1 MARLQRRATAF
12 VLPFALSVSGLSY
25 AQGFVEDSKASL
37 TLRNYYFDRDYRG
50 ATPQNA
56 AREWAQGGILKITSG
71 FTPGL
76 VGFGLD
82 AIGMLGIKLD
92 SSPDRSGTGL
102 LPRDA
107 QTKRAPDE
115 YSELGL
121 TAKAK
126 VSKTELQFGT
136 ISTFLPIAFASPT
149 RLLPQTFRGA
159 YLRSSDIDKFSL
171 HAGYL
176 DRINYRDSTDY
187 QPMSVASPNRR
198 FLATAESDQ
207 FVFAGGEYQ
216 VTPALALKYYYASL
230 EDIYKKNYAGF
241 EYFLNIGRGKLK
253 TDFRYYQTGESGSAK
268 AGPVDNKN
276 TGVMFT
282 YARGAHTLGAGYMQ
296 LDGDTAMPYL
306 AGTEPLVVSE
316 GFLSSEFL
324 NPKERSWQA
333 LYSYDFVGLGV
344 PGLKATTRYIKGSN
358 IELSTLGGSGLTESE
373 RYLELSYAFQ
383 EGSFKG
389 FSVRLRNSLY
399 RNDFS
404 SAASSRDDNETRVN
418 IDYTVSLW

>member
-1 MARLQRRATAF
+1 MACLQFRAKIL
-12 VLPFALSVSGLSY
+12 VVPFFLSVSGLGY
-25 AQGFVEDSKASL
+25 AQGFVEDSKAAL
-37 TLRNYYFDRDYRG
+37 TLRNYYFDRDFSG
-50 ATPQNA
+50 TTPQNA

-71 FTPGL
+71 FTPGA

-82 AIGMLGIKLD
+82 AVGMLGMTLD

-107 QTKRAPDE
+107 LTKRAADE

-121 TAKAK
+121 TAKTK
-126 VSKTELQFGT
+126 VSKTELQLGT

-149 RLLPQTFRGA
+149 RLLPQTFRGG

-171 HAGYL
+171 HVGYL

-187 QPMSVASPNRR
+187 QPMTVASPNRR
-198 FLATAESDQ
+198 FLATAESDE
-207 FVFAGGEYQ
+207 FIFAGGEHQ
-216 VTPALALKYYYASL
+216 LTPALSLKYYYANL

-241 EYFLNIGRGKLK
+241 EYFLGLGSGKLK

-268 AGPVDNKN
+268 AGLVDNRN
-276 TGVMFT
+276 AGIMFT
-282 YARGAHTLGAGYMQ
+282 YAIGAQTFGAGYMQ
-296 LDGDTAMPYL
+296 LEGGTAMPYL

-333 LYSYDFVGLGV
+333 LYSYDLVGLGI
-344 PGLKATTRYIKGSN
+344 PGLKATTRYIRGSN
-358 IELSTLGGSGLTESE
+358 IELTTLGGSGLTESE

-383 EGSFKG
+383 GSLKG
-389 FSVRLRNSLY
+389 ISVRLRNSLY

-404 SAASSRDDNETRVN
+404 SAATFRDDNETRIN
-418 IDYTVSLW
+418 IDYTLSLW